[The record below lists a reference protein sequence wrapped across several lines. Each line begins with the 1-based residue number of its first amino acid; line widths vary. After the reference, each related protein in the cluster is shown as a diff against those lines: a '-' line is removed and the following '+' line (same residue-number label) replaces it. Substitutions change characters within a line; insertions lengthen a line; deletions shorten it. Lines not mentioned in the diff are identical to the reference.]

1 MHIML
6 IDEAIINESE
16 PIIARIRKEYHLL
29 FAAARI
35 SSKTLRYLVILLDS
49 HVTGTIVAPSSEL
62 IPNTSNQAIYWYNTH
77 GVALA
82 KSIVHA
88 GRTHSSL
95 TLVVTPDT
103 ATAIKLEREVRA
115 LEPSLEVLHFADRET
130 LPFDSFSPHEDIT
143 SSRLQLL
150 SALPNVEQ
158 AVLIVSVST
167 LLYRLPP
174 TDYIA
179 GNTFDFKESQT
190 LDVDKFR
197 LQLEQNGYHAVD
209 TVYEHGEFAIRGS
222 LIDLYPMGHKH
233 PVRLDLFDDEI
244 DSIRV
249 FDPESQRSQ
258 GKLTEFKLLPAR
270 EVPINQ
276 RGISAFRN
284 NWYNFFD
291 NDHRNCPIYQDV
303 SGGIAPAG
311 IEFYLPL
318 FFDEPAT
325 LFDYLPEQ
333 SALIQLPAIE
343 GACDQLW
350 NDINDRHT
358 NYSVDIKR
366 PLVKPQDLFLST
378 VDIFAQFK
386 KLPRALITHKD
397 YTGIGYNAGAAPL
410 PDLRFNIRDDN
421 PKKSLHTFIANN
433 ANTRILF
440 SAESQGREQ
449 VLLEELSGDLEI
461 KRVSSFNEF
470 ENSDS
475 NYCLLVAHFDD
486 GCVLSNPNIAVIPET
501 ALHGHIAK
509 VDAKRSRASIDPDT
523 IIRNLTELSM
533 GAPVIHLEH
542 GIGRYRGLE
551 TITASGEAQEFL
563 TIEYADE
570 AKLYVPVTSLNLIS
584 RYTAGEEGFAPLH
597 RLGTEQWS
605 EAKRK
610 AAEKAR
616 DAAAE
621 LLDIYARRA
630 ARQGHAHKIDTEA
643 NQQFAASFRFELTAD
658 QKATIEAIEQ
668 DMAQPKPMDRL
679 VCGDVGFGKTEVAM
693 RAAFLSVHNQKQ
705 VVLLVPTTLLA
716 QQHYESFLDR
726 FADWPVN
733 IEVVSRFKTAK
744 QQEQILDRMKTGA
757 IDILIGTHKL
767 LHANLNQ
774 EHLGLLIVDEEHR
787 FGVKQKETIKALRA
801 NVDILTLTATPIP
814 RTLNMSMAGIRDL
827 SIIAT
832 PPAKRLSVKTFVRGS
847 DKAIIKEAIL
857 RELLRG
863 GQVFY
868 LHNEV
873 KTIEQTAS
881 ELEELI
887 PEAKVGIGHGQMTE
901 RSLEQVMND
910 FYHHRFNVLVAT
922 TIIETG
928 IDIPNAN
935 TIIIDRADKF
945 GLAQLHQLR
954 GRVGRSHHQA
964 YAYMLTNPEKRLTRD
979 AEKRLEAIESAQ
991 ELGAGFTLA
1000 THDLEIRGA
1009 GELLGDEQSGQ
1020 IHGVGFALYSEMLER
1035 AIKSIRKG
1043 ETPNIDEPLQP
1054 ITEVSL
1060 KVPAL
1065 IPDDYI
1071 PDIHTRLILY
1081 KRISS
1086 ETTTDGLK
1094 DLKIEMIDRFG
1105 LLPDSV
1111 NNLFEVTR
1119 IKAQSAN
1126 MGIEK
1131 IDAGMSGGFIEF
1143 HPTTTIDPMKLIK
1156 LVQTQPGKFKMTKG
1170 TRLGFTID
1178 SNDPEKLFSNIDQL
1192 LKELG

>member
-1 MHIML
+1 
-6 IDEAIINESE
+6 
-16 PIIARIRKEYHLL
+16 
-29 FAAARI
+29 
-35 SSKTLRYLVILLDS
+35 
-49 HVTGTIVAPSSEL
+49 VAPSSEL
-62 IPNTSNQAIYWYNTH
+62 IPNTTSQAIYWYNTH
-77 GVALA
+77 GIALA
-82 KSIVHA
+82 KSIAESAQQHQ
-88 GRTHSSL
+88 RL
-95 TLVVTPDT
+95 LLVVTPDT
-103 ATAIKLEREVRA
+103 ATALRLEREVQA
-115 LEPSLEVLHFADRET
+115 LAPDLDVLHFADRET

-143 SSRLQLL
+143 SSRLQML
-150 SALPNVEQ
+150 SRLPSIECG
-158 AVLIVSVST
+158 VLIVSVST

-174 TDYIA
+174 TQYLA
-179 GNTFDFKESQT
+179 GNTFDFTEGQT
-190 LDVDKFR
+190 LDVDDFR
-197 LQLEQNGYHAVD
+197 RQLEQNGYHTVD

-222 LIDLYPMGHKH
+222 LIDLYPMGHEH
-233 PVRLDLFDDEI
+233 PIRLDLFDDEI
-244 DSIRV
+244 DSIRI
-249 FDPESQRSQ
+249 FDPETQRSQ
-258 GKLTEFKLLPAR
+258 GKLSEFKLLPAR

-276 RGISAFRN
+276 QGISSFRN

-303 SGGIAPAG
+303 GNGIAPAG

-325 LFDYLPEQ
+325 LFDYLPQ
-333 SALIQLPAIE
+333 DCALVQLAGIE
-343 GACDQLW
+343 GACEQLW
-350 NDINDRHT
+350 SDINDRHT

-366 PLVKPQDLFLST
+366 PLVKPAHLFLST
-378 VDIFAQFK
+378 PEIFAQLK
-386 KLPRALITHKD
+386 AIPRSLITHGE
-397 YTGIGYNAGAAPL
+397 YSGEGYNAGGIAL
-410 PDLRFNIRDDN
+410 PDLRFNIRNDD
-421 PKKSLHTFIANN
+421 PKQSLRSFIA
-433 ANTRILF
+433 ANSGVRILF

-449 VLLEELSGDLEI
+449 VLLEELSSEFNI
-461 KRVSSFNEF
+461 TRVTSYDDFISADARF
-470 ENSDS
+470 
-475 NYCLLVAHFDD
+475 CVIVAHFDD
-486 GCVLSNPNIAVIPET
+486 GCLLTNESIAVVPET

-523 IIRNLTELSM
+523 IIRNLTELSI

-551 TITASGEAQEFL
+551 MITASGEAQEFL

-630 ARQGHAHKIDTEA
+630 AREGYTHSIDSKA
-643 NQQFAASFRFELTAD
+643 NEQFASSFRFELTAD
-658 QKATIEAIEQ
+658 QRATIQAIEH
-668 DMAQPKPMDRL
+668 DMSQPKPMDRL

-693 RAAFLSVHNQKQ
+693 RAAFISIHNQKQ
-705 VVLLVPTTLLA
+705 VVMLVPTTLLA

-744 QQEQILDRMKTGA
+744 QQENILNKMKSGE
-757 IDILIGTHKL
+757 IDMLIGTHKL

-774 EHLGLLIVDEEHR
+774 ENLGLLIVDEEHR

-887 PEAKVGIGHGQMTE
+887 PEAKVAVGHGQMSE
-901 RSLEQVMND
+901 RALESVMND

-964 YAYMLTNPEKRLTRD
+964 YAYLLTPPEKRLTRE

-1035 AIKSIRKG
+1035 AIKSIRNG

-1054 ITEVSL
+1054 LTEVSL

-1086 ETTTDGLK
+1086 ETSESGLK
-1094 DLKIEMIDRFG
+1094 DLKVEMIDRFG

-1119 IKAQSAN
+1119 IKACSAN

-1131 IDAGMSGGFIEF
+1131 IDAGMNGGFIEF

-1156 LVQTQPGKFKMTKG
+1156 LVQTQPRKFKMSKG

-1178 SNDPEKLFSNIDQL
+1178 SNDPEKLFANIDAL
-1192 LKELG
+1192 LKELS